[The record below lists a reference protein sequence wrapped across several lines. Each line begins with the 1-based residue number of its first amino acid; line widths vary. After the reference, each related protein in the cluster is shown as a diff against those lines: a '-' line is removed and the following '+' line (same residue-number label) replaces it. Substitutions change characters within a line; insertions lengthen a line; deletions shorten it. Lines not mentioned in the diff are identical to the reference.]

1 MIEFF
6 AYASYRSQFVAGM
19 TNTLLPDGTPLC
31 TLAEDGETLIP
42 VPGVSIDEIGPVT
55 KTPAVIDK
63 DGNEVTPAVV
73 ITGHH
78 ANIRVTGPV
87 AELLANGMPTEG
99 DVFQRTRLLNLVP
112 GMVEKPAM
120 AKGVP
125 AGYVGP
131 NGVRLFDPVLV
142 TTPYRIWL

>member
-1 MIEFF
+1 VIEFF
-6 AYASYRSQFVAGM
+6 AYASSRAQFVTGM

-42 VPGVSIDEIGPVT
+42 VSGVFIDEIGPVT

-78 ANIRVTGPV
+78 ANIRVTGV
-87 AELLANGMPTEG
+87 VFSMLTEGMPTEG
-99 DVFQRTRLLNLVP
+99 NVFQRTKILEMIP
-112 GMVEKPAM
+112 GMAAKPAM

-125 AGYVGP
+125 AGHVGP
-131 NGVRLFDPVLV
+131 NGVRLFDPGLV
-142 TTPYRIWL
+142 ATPFRVWL